1 MGFLR
6 SFDNAV
12 AASPVGWFFR
22 LEGSGHVSALN
33 ELPEG
38 RVTDR
43 NKTVQILAGYTVFGG
58 DQGGA

>member
-22 LEGSGHVSALN
+22 LEGSGHVSALD

-38 RVTDR
+38 RVADR
-43 NKTVQILAGYTVFGG
+43 NKTVQILAGYTVFG
-58 DQGGA
+58 